1 MVDVDPGYSGIEN
14 GTRPKS
20 RYSLLNSIAEPPQE
34 ELPLYNPIDP
44 KRCVWANPFTLPSRT
59 VNGLY
64 KGKRGWSKSFQS
76 L

>member
-1 MVDVDPGYSGIEN
+1 MGN
-14 GTRPKS
+14 GLLLKRKDT
-20 RYSLLNSIAEPPQE
+20 LLNSVAEPPQE

-64 KGKRGWSKSFQS
+64 KGKRGWSKYFQS
-76 L
+76 LYETKPTH